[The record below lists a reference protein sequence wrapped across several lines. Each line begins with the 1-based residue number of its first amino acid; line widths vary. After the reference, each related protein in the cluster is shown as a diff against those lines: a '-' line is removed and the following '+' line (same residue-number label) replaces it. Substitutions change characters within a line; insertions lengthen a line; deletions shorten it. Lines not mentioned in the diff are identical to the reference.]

1 MIRVFLI
8 IVFLYGPLRS
18 PGQYNEKTAAI
29 LLKLDSL
36 RNANSV
42 SRYFAAIYFEA
53 TDNAL
58 SFFSKMDQRIQE
70 LTERCEARFASF
82 FFLADDAYRNNRKV
96 PAEWE
101 AYYEDSTAPSL
112 RYILF
117 GINAHINGD
126 LWRSIVTEFSAA
138 EIAEFKHSYMKFN
151 RELSRY
157 YKKLYESAYDSSR
170 KIRTIHHAS
179 FGLSK
184 SYGKLLLYRWRKK
197 QIRLAGLY
205 YSDRA
210 LFERKLKK
218 SRQKMSRLNNLIR
231 RNI

>member
-1 MIRVFLI
+1 MIRFFICIFLLSGPVFCKA
-8 IVFLYGPLRS
+8 
-18 PGQYNEKTAAI
+18 QYNERTAAI

-36 RNANSV
+36 RKENSV
-42 SRYFAAIYFEA
+42 TRHFAAIYFEA

-58 SFFSKMDQRIQE
+58 SFFGKMDQRIQE
-70 LTERCEARFASF
+70 LTERCEASFASF
-82 FFLADDAYRNNRKV
+82 FFRAAETYRSNGKV

-101 AYYEDSTAPSL
+101 AYYKDSTAPSL

-126 LWRSIVTEFSAA
+126 LWQAIVTEFSAE
-138 EIAEFKHSYMKFN
+138 EIAEFRAPYMKFN
-151 RELSRY
+151 RVLERFY
-157 YKKLYESAYDSSR
+157 GKLYETAYDTSR
-170 KIRTIHHAS
+170 KIRMIHHAS
-179 FGLSK
+179 FGLDK
-184 SYGKLLLYRWRKK
+184 PYGKLLLYRWRRK
-197 QIRLAGLY
+197 QIRMAELY